1 MTITYAA
8 IGTGQLY
15 AVDDVL
21 DTLIPADVDITVRLP
36 KDVQGG
42 MANVDNWFAK
52 VLEGGG
58 VKRVADPVRRPSKLK
73 AEDVLLVIPGDDTM
87 EIARNV
93 RDQGITVIDLRTGR
107 PLADT
112 SEIAELPGSEV
123 DLAVLSYEELVQVG
137 RALERG
143 YQWRLAELSYA
154 VDSTGR
160 TLKEYSEDI
169 GVNYQTLRTA
179 RMVYSAWQG
188 IPGAA
193 GITFGVLKELASQP
207 DRADIVAASPEM
219 TVRGAI
225 EIVQSRSKPAL
236 STSSKPGKASQP
248 AEDEHDGQDDGDV
261 VDAEIVDDE
270 PGPLPEPGNPAE
282 DTHPGRTGDVVT
294 DDETGTPSDDQDAD
308 DEPAAPYTSDDLAE
322 VAGWLIE
329 HATHHQ
335 AKQLAD
341 LLKALAR
348 KAQRKS
354 QAVPSEHVD

>member
-42 MANVDNWFAK
+42 MVNVDNWFAK
-52 VLEGGG
+52 VLEGGS

-87 EIARNV
+87 ETARNV

-123 DLAVLSYEELVQVG
+123 DLAALSYEELVQVG
-137 RALERG
+137 RALERS

-154 VDSTGR
+154 VDSIGR

-188 IPGAA
+188 VPGAA
-193 GITFGVLKELASQP
+193 GITFGVLKALASQP

-219 TVRGAI
+219 TVREAI

-236 STSSKPGKASQP
+236 PTSSKPGKAIQP
-248 AEDEHDGQDDGDV
+248 AEDQHDGQDDGEV

-270 PGPLPEPGNPAE
+270 PLAEPGKPAE
-282 DTHPGRTGDVVT
+282 DMHPGRTSDVVT
-294 DDETGTPSDDQDAD
+294 DDEPGAHSDDQDAD

-354 QAVPSEHVD
+354 QAVLSEHVN